1 MDLRDR
7 LEQIESLKRK
17 VQQINGSHNQRSTF
31 SKEGS
36 RKPSVSEIVPGN
48 TIETPHG
55 GCFYTERIITRDTS
69 FGENTLPDLQHYLTS
84 GLHLWLPQ
92 FQMRD
97 EEFKLDEML
106 FFDTETTGL
115 AGGSGTY
122 IFLLG
127 LGFFNGENFHVR
139 QYFMSDYHEEEAL
152 LWAVNQL
159 FGQGF
164 KILVTYNGK
173 SYDFPLLQTRFIM
186 TRQPFRLN
194 TSYHLDLLF
203 PTRRLW
209 RRRLQDCTLQN
220 IERKVLKV
228 RRSGDIPG
236 FLIPQVYFRYLLDKD
251 ARPLKPIFTHNQQD
265 IISLVLLAIRI
276 GQILEDPLEKGK
288 TALDLCSIGKIF
300 EGHKDFQYSSKCYE
314 EALKYDLSDEEAVE
328 ILKLCAFAYKKQ
340 QEYNKAETAWRDI
353 ISLSRDFLLYPYE
366 ELAKYYEHQ
375 KKDYVRAENIIE
387 EALQRL
393 NRENIS
399 WSIKDEW
406 RKALHYRL
414 VRIKKK
420 QETGK
425 GKSQEQVSR
434 ND

>member
-17 VQQINGSHNQRSTF
+17 VQQISNNRNQRSNF
-31 SKEGS
+31 SKEES
-36 RKPSVSEIVPGN
+36 SKLSISEIVPGN

-55 GCFYTERIITRDTS
+55 GCFYTERIITPDTS
-69 FGENTLPDLQHYLTS
+69 FGDHSLSDIQHYFTS
-84 GLHLWLPQ
+84 GLHLWVPQ
-92 FQMRD
+92 FERRG
-97 EEFKLDEML
+97 EEFKLEEIL

-164 KILVTYNGK
+164 KVLVTYNGK

-186 TRQPFRLN
+186 TRQPFHLN

-209 RRRLQDCTLQN
+209 KRRLQDCTLQN
-220 IERKVLKV
+220 IEREVLKI

-236 FLIPQVYFRYLLDKD
+236 YLIPQVYFRYLLDKD
-251 ARPLKPIFTHNQQD
+251 AQPLKPIFIHNQQD
-265 IISLVLLAIRI
+265 IISLVLLATRI
-276 GQILEDPLEKGK
+276 GQILEDPLEMGK
-288 TALDLCSIGKIF
+288 SALDLCSIGKIF
-300 EGHKDFQYSSKCYE
+300 EGRKDFQYSSKCYE
-314 EALKYDLSDEEAVE
+314 EALKRDLSDEEAVE
-328 ILKLCAFAYKKQ
+328 TLKLCAFAYKKQ
-340 QEYNKAETAWRDI
+340 LEWDKAETAWRDI
-353 ISLSRDFLLYPYE
+353 ISLSRDFLLSPYE

-375 KKDYVRAENIIE
+375 KKDYIRAENIVE

-393 NRENIS
+393 NGENIA
-399 WSIKDEW
+399 WSMKEGW
-406 RKALHYRL
+406 RKALHHRL
-414 VRIKKK
+414 ARIKKK
-420 QETGK
+420 QEARK
-425 GKSQEQVSR
+425 GKS
-434 ND
+434 